1 MNHIKKCLLLLLAV
15 LLLCS
20 CGVQDTPAP
29 DPQPAPAESCTIGGS
44 FTATVRDVI
53 PDYCLDDTTPLVAVV
68 TEFQSQPF
76 TVYVGEELGKKLLEE
91 QNGQP
96 LVFTVAPLTVD
107 RSREEVQKLST
118 ASLLREFNLQITD
131 CRPAED
137 GELGL
142 EKSAPYHRIILP
154 IISALQHRLAVAVF
168 FMPRGWLL
176 RERPCR
182 AREGAQP
189 GGFAA

>member
-1 MNHIKKCLLLLLAV
+1 MDQYAKSFTKPSIRIGTITVLLAMLGSFFPNIYLYLAHGVWPEDVYKRQV

-29 DPQPAPAESCTIGGS
+29 DPQPAPAESCTISGS

-96 LVFTVAPLTVD
+96 LVFTVTPLTVD

-142 EKSAPYHRIILP
+142 ESLHLTI
-154 IISALQHRLAVAVF
+154 
-168 FMPRGWLL
+168 
-176 RERPCR
+176 E
-182 AREGAQP
+182 
-189 GGFAA
+189 

>member
-96 LVFTVAPLTVD
+96 LVFTVTPLTVD

-131 CRPAED
+131 CPAPPKMANS
-137 GELGL
+137 GW
-142 EKSAPYHRIILP
+142 KVCTLP
-154 IISALQHRLAVAVF
+154 SNNFTDNIRTATPPGCGGVFYATGMVASGKTV
-168 FMPRGWLL
+168 PGQGRG
-176 RERPCR
+176 
-182 AREGAQP
+182 AA

>member
-1 MNHIKKCLLLLLAV
+1 MLASAACCSAAV

-96 LVFTVAPLTVD
+96 LVFTVTPLTVD

-142 EKSAPYHRIILP
+142 ESLHLTI
-154 IISALQHRLAVAVF
+154 
-168 FMPRGWLL
+168 
-176 RERPCR
+176 E
-182 AREGAQP
+182 
-189 GGFAA
+189 

>member
-53 PDYCLDDTTPLVAVV
+53 P
-68 TEFQSQPF
+68 EFQSQPF

-96 LVFTVAPLTVD
+96 LVFTVTPLTVD

-142 EKSAPYHRIILP
+142 ESLHLTI
-154 IISALQHRLAVAVF
+154 
-168 FMPRGWLL
+168 
-176 RERPCR
+176 E
-182 AREGAQP
+182 
-189 GGFAA
+189 

>member
-29 DPQPAPAESCTIGGS
+29 DPQPAPAESCTISGS

-68 TEFQSQPF
+68 TEFQSRPF
-76 TVYVGEELGKKLLEE
+76 TVYVGEELGKKLL
-91 QNGQP
+91 
-96 LVFTVAPLTVD
+96 
-107 RSREEVQKLST
+107 EVQKLST

-142 EKSAPYHRIILP
+142 ESLHLTI
-154 IISALQHRLAVAVF
+154 
-168 FMPRGWLL
+168 
-176 RERPCR
+176 E
-182 AREGAQP
+182 
-189 GGFAA
+189 

>member
-96 LVFTVAPLTVD
+96 LVFTVTPLTVD
-107 RSREEVQKLST
+107 RSREEVKKLST

-131 CRPAED
+131 CRPTED

-142 EKSAPYHRIILP
+142 ESLHLTI
-154 IISALQHRLAVAVF
+154 
-168 FMPRGWLL
+168 
-176 RERPCR
+176 E
-182 AREGAQP
+182 
-189 GGFAA
+189 

>member
-76 TVYVGEELGKKLLEE
+76 TVYVGG
-91 QNGQP
+91 
-96 LVFTVAPLTVD
+96 
-107 RSREEVQKLST
+107 
-118 ASLLREFNLQITD
+118 
-131 CRPAED
+131 
-137 GELGL
+137 
-142 EKSAPYHRIILP
+142 
-154 IISALQHRLAVAVF
+154 
-168 FMPRGWLL
+168 
-176 RERPCR
+176 
-182 AREGAQP
+182 GAW
-189 GGFAA
+189 

>member
-91 QNGQP
+91 QNDHSPKDQASYVGKTLRV
-96 LVFTVAPLTVD
+96 LVDGKSDDERFPLTARTEGNRLVRLKGD
-107 RSREEVQKLST
+107 KDLIGQFINVK
-118 ASLLREFNLQITD
+118 ITD
-131 CRPAED
+131 SNTWALY
-137 GELGL
+137 GE
-142 EKSAPYHRIILP
+142 
-154 IISALQHRLAVAVF
+154 AV
-168 FMPRGWLL
+168 
-176 RERPCR
+176 
-182 AREGAQP
+182 
-189 GGFAA
+189 